1 MLTRPKRRGRF
12 VILPPEE
19 GVPMAEQDVKQVL
32 LGAGTKRKLS
42 EGLINLLE
50 KSSDL
55 SPAETV
61 EVIITVR
68 AKPPRPGHFRL
79 SRAVRDRIQKQ
90 DADEASA
97 RLRHALH
104 SGGAELLERLWQQGG
119 LRAKLS
125 LGLLAHIT
133 PRPDVVAL
141 RLAGED

>member
-1 MLTRPKRRGRF
+1 MLTRPKPSGRF
-12 VILPPEE
+12 LILPPEE
-19 GVPMAEQDVKQVL
+19 EVPMAEEELKQVL
-32 LGAGTKRKLS
+32 LSPGTKKKLS
-42 EGLINLLE
+42 EGLISLLE

-61 EVIITVR
+61 EVIVAVR

-104 SGGAELLERLWQQGG
+104 LGGAELMERLWQKGG
-119 LRAKLS
+119 LRVRLS
-125 LGLLAHIT
+125 LGLLADIT
-133 PRPDVVAL
+133 SRPDVVAL